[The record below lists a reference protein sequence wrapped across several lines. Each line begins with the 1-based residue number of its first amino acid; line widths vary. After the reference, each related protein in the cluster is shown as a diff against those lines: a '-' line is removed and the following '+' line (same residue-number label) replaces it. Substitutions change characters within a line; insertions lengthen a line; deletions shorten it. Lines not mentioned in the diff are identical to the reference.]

1 MNILNLTSGFEP
13 LGKGMA
19 FENKTFPCGSEQY
32 FRLSADTYHSHCC
45 IVMRMKNS
53 EDLMRLLLAT
63 DALRRAGVIQ
73 IELFLAYLP
82 YARQDRISREGES
95 LSIKIIA
102 DLINLQNF
110 FRVWLFDP
118 HSDVAS
124 ALINQSKVISNF
136 DWVQSVVRSKSNFRF
151 VAPDAGSY
159 KKLQALSKEMSVME
173 PLVVALKSRD
183 PITGKSESSLFG
195 SEDLQGKDLYIVDDI
210 CDTGGTVVHVAEKL
224 RALNCGKIYMIVT
237 HGIFSSGTKRLQDCL
252 DGIITTNSWSDES
265 TDFVTRVAISAEI
278 LGDLEYQINGVVV

>member
-1 MNILNLTSGFEP
+1 MDILNLTSGFEP

-19 FENKTFPCGSEQY
+19 FDNKTFPCGSEQY
-32 FRLSADTYHSHCC
+32 FRLSADTFNTHCC
-45 IVMRMKNS
+45 IVMRMKS
-53 EDLMRLLLAT
+53 AEDIVRLLLAS
-63 DALRRAGVIQ
+63 DALRRAGVMQ

-95 LSIKIIA
+95 LSIKVVA

-110 FRVWLFDP
+110 SRVWLFDP

-124 ALINQSKVISNF
+124 ALINHSKVISNF

-159 KKLQALSKEMSVME
+159 KKLQALSKEMNVLE

-183 PITGKSESSLFG
+183 PISGKSECSLFG
-195 SEDLQGKDLYIVDDI
+195 SDDLLGKDLYIVDDI
-210 CDTGGTVVHVAEKL
+210 CDTGGTVIHVAEKL

-237 HGIFSSGTKRLQDCL
+237 HGIFSAGTELLQGCL
-252 DGIITTNSWSDES
+252 DGVITTNSWSDVS
-265 TDFVTRVAISAEI
+265 SDFITRIPISNAI
-278 LGDLEYQINGVVV
+278 LGDMEYQMSGVVV